1 MKYLWNKDKTAS
13 VKESKI
19 REIAI
24 YPLVYTPGNTRK
36 CFEVYGWYNLNECFI
51 FSQFETEKE
60 AQDFVEALH
69 KDSEV

>member
-19 REIAI
+19 REITI
-24 YPLVYTPGNTRK
+24 YPPGNARK
-36 CFEVYGWYNLNECFI
+36 CFEVYGWYNPNECFI
-51 FSQFETEKE
+51 FGQFETKKE